1 MASYAP
7 SAKRSFLLAAV
18 VVAAFFG
25 ALEAGLRLVG
35 VKRRPVGARLILRA
49 IDTDID
55 LPFMRADPELFW
67 APKPGYRGEFQ
78 GQPVTINSLGLR
90 GPEPRERRGARRLL
104 CLGDSITFGYGVG
117 DEDTYPA
124 ALQRRLAGRDIEV
137 VNGGVTGY
145 TSHQASRLLARI
157 GPALRPDVVTACIGW
172 NDATL
177 RHATDREYAR
187 RLRWAQRA
195 ARLADHLFLY
205 RAMSNL
211 YARNLDP
218 APPAARDTPRVPP
231 DEYRTNLAAIAR
243 DARAMGAR
251 VAFVRLPH
259 RSGPQDPPP
268 DPTYARLLA
277 ETAAALEVPLLDV
290 GVLAWDASTGSTEAL
305 FIDPLHLS
313 PEGAAEMARR
323 IEEQAAAAGL
333 L

>member
-1 MASYAP
+1 MAPHAP
-7 SAKRSFLLAAV
+7 SAKRSFLFAAV
-18 VVAAFFG
+18 VVTAFFG
-25 ALEAGLRLVG
+25 VLEAGLRMVG
-35 VKRRPVGARLILRA
+35 VKRRPVGTRLILRA

-55 LPFMRADPELFW
+55 LPFMRADPDLFW

-90 GPEPRERRGARRLL
+90 GPEPRERRGARRVL

-117 DEDTYPA
+117 DDHTYPA
-124 ALQRRLAGRDIEV
+124 SLERRLAGQGIEV

-145 TSHQASRLLARI
+145 TSHQASRLLAQI

-187 RLRWAQRA
+187 RLRWAQRT
-195 ARLADHLFLY
+195 ARLADHMFLY

-211 YARNLDP
+211 YARNLAP
-218 APPAARDTPRVPP
+218 APAAARDTPRVPP
-231 DEYRTNLAAIAR
+231 DEYRANLAAIAR
-243 DARAMGAR
+243 DARALGAR
-251 VAFVRLPH
+251 VAFIGLPH
-259 RSGPQDPPP
+259 RSGPGEPAP
-268 DPTYARLLA
+268 DLTYPRLLA
-277 ETAAALEVPLLDV
+277 ETAAALGVPLLDV
-290 GVLAWDASTGSTEAL
+290 GVLAWDASPDGNEAL

-323 IEEQAAAAGL
+323 IAEHAAAAGVL
-333 L
+333 